1 MIVAKFGGSSLAD
14 ASQFQK
20 VKAIVEAD
28 PERQIVVCSAAGRRT
43 KTDNKITDLLYLCH
57 AHLQYSV
64 SCEPL
69 FDLIR
74 QRFCEIRDVL
84 GLSLDLEEP
93 LAQLKEKMRQGI
105 SQDELVSRGE
115 WLTSKLMAAYLDWP
129 FVDAAEV
136 IRFGYDGK
144 IDHNVTRQLIRA
156 QAQQTP
162 RFVIPGFYGAL
173 PNGRIKVM
181 ARGGSDITGSLMAS
195 ALSARLY
202 ENWTDVSGILMADPR
217 IIDHPVQIERIT
229 YSELRE
235 LSYMGANVLHED
247 AIYPVKDANI
257 PIVIRNTNQPDNPGT
272 QIVDHVDPA
281 QEDRSRFVTG
291 IAGKKDFTVITM
303 YRHNASNEVG
313 LLKRA
318 LEVLEKYKISVEH
331 VPSGID
337 NFSIVVSTA
346 AIADSLY
353 EIAAQLKQVCKCDDI
368 KVVNN
373 LSLIAVVGRNMAL
386 QCGIS
391 GQLFQTLGAH
401 QINIRMIAQG
411 SDEIN
416 IIVGVENEDFSRA
429 IQVLY
434 AAFSPKAG
442 RMQA

>member
-14 ASQFQK
+14 ARQFQK

-74 QRFCEIRDVL
+74 QRFCEIRDAL

-181 ARGGSDITGSLMAS
+181 ARGGSDK
-195 ALSARLY
+195 
-202 ENWTDVSGILMADPR
+202 NWTDVSGILMADPR

-353 EIAAQLKQVCKCDDI
+353 EIAAQLKQVCECDDI

-434 AAFSPKAG
+434 AAFAPKAG

>member
-1 MIVAKFGGSSLAD
+1 M
-14 ASQFQK
+14 
-20 VKAIVEAD
+20 
-28 PERQIVVCSAAGRRT
+28 
-43 KTDNKITDLLYLCH
+43 
-57 AHLQYSV
+57 
-64 SCEPL
+64 
-69 FDLIR
+69 
-74 QRFCEIRDVL
+74 
-84 GLSLDLEEP
+84 
-93 LAQLKEKMRQGI
+93 
-105 SQDELVSRGE
+105 
-115 WLTSKLMAAYLDWP
+115 
-129 FVDAAEV
+129 
-136 IRFGYDGK
+136 
-144 IDHNVTRQLIRA
+144 
-156 QAQQTP
+156 
-162 RFVIPGFYGAL
+162 
-173 PNGRIKVM
+173 
-181 ARGGSDITGSLMAS
+181 
-195 ALSARLY
+195 
-202 ENWTDVSGILMADPR
+202 
-217 IIDHPVQIERIT
+217 QIERIT

-353 EIAAQLKQVCKCDDI
+353 EIAAQLKQVCECDDI

-434 AAFSPKAG
+434 AAFAPKAG

>member
-1 MIVAKFGGSSLAD
+1 M
-14 ASQFQK
+14 
-20 VKAIVEAD
+20 
-28 PERQIVVCSAAGRRT
+28 
-43 KTDNKITDLLYLCH
+43 
-57 AHLQYSV
+57 
-64 SCEPL
+64 
-69 FDLIR
+69 IR
-74 QRFCEIRDVL
+74 QRFCEIRDAL

-353 EIAAQLKQVCKCDDI
+353 EIAAQLKQVCECDDI

-434 AAFSPKAG
+434 AAFAPKAG

>member
-28 PERQIVVCSAAGRRT
+28 PERQIIVCSAAGRRT

-74 QRFCEIRDVL
+74 QRFCEIRDAL

-291 IAGKKDFTVITM
+291 M

-353 EIAAQLKQVCKCDDI
+353 EIAAQLKQVCECDDI

-434 AAFSPKAG
+434 AAFAPKAG

>member
-20 VKAIVEAD
+20 VKAIVKSD

-74 QRFCEIRDVL
+74 QRFCEIRDAL

-235 LSYMGANVLHED
+235 LSYMGANVLH
-247 AIYPVKDANI
+247 
-257 PIVIRNTNQPDNPGT
+257 
-272 QIVDHVDPA
+272 
-281 QEDRSRFVTG
+281 
-291 IAGKKDFTVITM
+291 
-303 YRHNASNEVG
+303 
-313 LLKRA
+313 
-318 LEVLEKYKISVEH
+318 
-331 VPSGID
+331 
-337 NFSIVVSTA
+337 
-346 AIADSLY
+346 
-353 EIAAQLKQVCKCDDI
+353 
-368 KVVNN
+368 
-373 LSLIAVVGRNMAL
+373 
-386 QCGIS
+386 
-391 GQLFQTLGAH
+391 
-401 QINIRMIAQG
+401 
-411 SDEIN
+411 
-416 IIVGVENEDFSRA
+416 
-429 IQVLY
+429 
-434 AAFSPKAG
+434 
-442 RMQA
+442 

>member
-1 MIVAKFGGSSLAD
+1 M
-14 ASQFQK
+14 
-20 VKAIVEAD
+20 
-28 PERQIVVCSAAGRRT
+28 
-43 KTDNKITDLLYLCH
+43 
-57 AHLQYSV
+57 
-64 SCEPL
+64 
-69 FDLIR
+69 IR
-74 QRFCEIRDVL
+74 QRFCEIRDAL

-156 QAQQTP
+156 QAQKTP

-353 EIAAQLKQVCKCDDI
+353 EIAAQLKQVCECDDI

-434 AAFSPKAG
+434 AAFAPKAG